1 MIVNQAYSYAA
12 TVMGAAQGKAG
23 SIAAKMSQQAQV
35 LANLKNTL
43 ELSNQQLASFY
54 FYEQFDPSL
63 YASVNMNMQF
73 PSYINCLFD

>member
-23 SIAAKMSQQAQV
+23 SIAAKMNQQAQV

-43 ELSNQQLASFY
+43 DLTNQQLASFY

-63 YASVNMNMQF
+63 YASVNMNMEF
-73 PSYINCLFD
+73 PN